1 MTMPNKM
8 TGSNLHR
15 REILKAGLYVGATTA
30 LTGSSWADEPDSA
43 APARPYNGP
52 NIVIVRFGGGARRR
66 ETIDPDHTY
75 SPFLCRE
82 FSARG
87 TLFPLMEIA
96 EEEGVETGHGQ
107 GTLNILTGK
116 YDNYKDVKN
125 EFMAERFETSS
136 PTLFE
141 YLRKTFDV
149 PEHQALM
156 VNGEDRKDEEFYTF
170 SNHRVFG
177 YPYRSNVLSLYR
189 FKTFLLRRQIASGDY
204 SNQQL
209 KKKKQQLA
217 EFEKLDYRVKKEIP
231 APEIEEFW
239 QRWQQH
245 YGQSGFVN
253 PRGDRLL
260 TELTTRA
267 IEQLRPKLVMVN
279 YNDCDYVHWGNINHY
294 TRAVSIMDMGLRKIV
309 RTVAADPEYRDNTI
323 FVVVPDC
330 GRDNNRFASV
340 PCQHHFNS
348 RSSREIFG
356 LFVGLGIAEGRVV
369 DRRVEQISVAPTV
382 AHLMGT
388 GSEFAKGRVLEEAIA

>member
-1 MTMPNKM
+1 MTKSNPN
-8 TGSNLHR
+8 R
-15 REILKAGLYVGATTA
+15 REILKAGICVGATTTIA
-30 LTGSSWADEPDSA
+30 GRSWSDERELASTT
-43 APARPYNGP
+43 PARQPYDGP
-52 NIVIVRFGGGARRR
+52 NIVIIRFGGGARRR
-66 ETIDPDHTY
+66 ETIDPDHTF
-75 SPFLCRE
+75 SPFLCHE
-82 FSARG
+82 FSKRG

-96 EEEGVETGHGQ
+96 EEDGVETGHGQ

-116 YDNYKDVKN
+116 YDKYKDVKN
-125 EFMAERFETSS
+125 EFMAERFETAA

-141 YLRKTFDV
+141 YLRKAFDV

-170 SNHRVFG
+170 SNHRKFG

-189 FKTFLLRRQIASGDY
+189 FKTFLLRQQIANGKMSE
-204 SNQQL
+204 QEL
-209 KKKKQQLA
+209 REKKNQLA
-217 EFEKLDYRVKKEIP
+217 EFEKFDYRAKKETL
-231 APEIEEFW
+231 APELEEFW
-239 QRWQQH
+239 RRWQRY

-267 IEQLRPKLVMVN
+267 LDQLRPKLIMVN

-294 TRAVSIMDMGLRKIV
+294 TRAVSIMDMGLKEIV
-309 RTVAADPEYRDNTI
+309 SAVTARAEYRDNTI
-323 FVVVPDC
+323 FIVVPDC
-330 GRDNNRFASV
+330 GRDNNRFASI

-356 LFVGLGIAEGRVV
+356 LFVGPGIAEGQVV
-369 DRRVEQISVAPTV
+369 DRRIEQIGVAPTV

-388 GSEFAKGRVLEEAIA
+388 GSEFAEGEVLEEAIA